1 MRDPVKKAALLLLAL
16 ALAGALTA
24 CGDNA
29 SPVQEDPP
37 WYEMDDSQGDAASGE
52 GLTSFALAYHRGQTL
67 DPLLCDEGAQAQLAS
82 LLYEP
87 LFLLDESFT
96 PQPWL
101 CESYTVSEDG
111 LTYTLTIRQNV
122 SFSDG
127 SSLSAADAAAS
138 LRRAMGAPRYAA
150 RLSDIQSVSATGAG
164 QVRITLRAANSG
176 LTALLDIPVVKEGTE
191 SDAVPVGTGPYLYI
205 TDGSSVYLTANSSW
219 WRGETL
225 PLERIELVEAKDAET
240 VQHLFTSRSI
250 HLYATDLT
258 GDSATLTGKLDCVD
272 TPATV
277 MHFLGI
283 NTGNELLADSAL
295 RRALSAGISRS
306 TLVEGYLSGH
316 GEAAE
321 FPLPPS
327 AADYPEGLA
336 KSYSYESFAN
346 AAAQA
351 GLSDGTVSGNLR
363 LLVNEESSYK
373 VSMANAVAQSLTAFG
388 LTVTVETLPWED
400 YLSAL
405 ERGDFDLYYGE
416 VRLGADWDVSALIGA
431 GGALNYGGWYSEETE
446 RLLSA
451 CDTASDRSAALYAL
465 YEHLQAEMPMIPIC
479 FKSLSVLT
487 HSGTVENLH
496 PTAANVFYRL
506 WDWEVAL
513 RAES

>member
-138 LRRAMGAPRYAA
+138 LRRAMDAPRYAA

-176 LTALLDIPVVKEGTE
+176 LRQYAGKMCEKHGYRLFLPPVSLCGDNGAMVASQGFYEFEAGVRAGLDLNARATMEI
-191 SDAVPVGTGPYLYI
+191 SDA
-205 TDGSSVYLTANSSW
+205 
-219 WRGETL
+219 
-225 PLERIELVEAKDAET
+225 
-240 VQHLFTSRSI
+240 F
-250 HLYATDLT
+250 
-258 GDSATLTGKLDCVD
+258 
-272 TPATV
+272 
-277 MHFLGI
+277 
-283 NTGNELLADSAL
+283 
-295 RRALSAGISRS
+295 
-306 TLVEGYLSGH
+306 
-316 GEAAE
+316 
-321 FPLPPS
+321 
-327 AADYPEGLA
+327 
-336 KSYSYESFAN
+336 
-346 AAAQA
+346 
-351 GLSDGTVSGNLR
+351 
-363 LLVNEESSYK
+363 
-373 VSMANAVAQSLTAFG
+373 
-388 LTVTVETLPWED
+388 
-400 YLSAL
+400 
-405 ERGDFDLYYGE
+405 
-416 VRLGADWDVSALIGA
+416 
-431 GGALNYGGWYSEETE
+431 
-446 RLLSA
+446 
-451 CDTASDRSAALYAL
+451 
-465 YEHLQAEMPMIPIC
+465 
-479 FKSLSVLT
+479 
-487 HSGTVENLH
+487 
-496 PTAANVFYRL
+496 
-506 WDWEVAL
+506 
-513 RAES
+513 